1 MNSTRWVLSAALL
14 STLVFAA
21 TRCKKDDASASAGE
35 PRALEEVPGMKAT
48 AEPPRNAPADPPPAA
63 ADPAQADPAGAA
75 QPAAGRPPGDQA
87 RDVVAL
93 GSGGKSKVVAVGG
106 KMVAD
111 TPSYQ
116 ITLAVPG
123 KVGKGAQGTVTLEVV
138 PKKGW
143 KLNKEFPTKLTV
155 NEPAGVKVVKK
166 EQTVADAVSFAEKSG
181 ARWSVDFQA
190 DSAGDK
196 AFTGLFK
203 FAVCTDVSCDPKKE
217 QLAFNVAV
225 GE

>member
-1 MNSTRWVLSAALL
+1 MTGVQTCALPI
-14 STLVFAA
+14 SFAA
-21 TRCKKDDASASAGE
+21 TRCKKDHANASADE
-35 PRALEEVPGMKAT
+35 PRALEEVPGMKTT
-48 AEPPRNAPADPPPAA
+48 AEPPASAPAQ
-63 ADPAQADPAGAA
+63 PAQAGDPASAAAPAGAGAA
-75 QPAAGRPPGDQA
+75 QPAGEQPGQQGG
-87 RDVVAL
+87 DVVAL

-106 KMVAD
+106 KTVAD

-155 NEPAGVKVVKK
+155 SEPAGVKVKK
-166 EQTVADAVSFAEKSG
+166 KDQTVTDAVSFAEKSG
-181 ARWSVDFQA
+181 ARWAVEFQA

-203 FAVCTDVSCDPKKE
+203 FAVCTDTSCDPKKE